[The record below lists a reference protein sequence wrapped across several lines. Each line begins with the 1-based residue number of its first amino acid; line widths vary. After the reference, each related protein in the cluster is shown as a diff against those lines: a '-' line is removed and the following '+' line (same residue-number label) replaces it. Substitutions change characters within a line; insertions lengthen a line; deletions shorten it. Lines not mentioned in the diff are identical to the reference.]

1 MRKLNISDYLFC
13 RDGGARR
20 RGIAVIAALFLFTA
34 AFGSAQSLRDALYY
48 YNQGQTAMLNDDW
61 YAAIEDFLEC
71 LRQNP
76 AHAEGAAALAECYY
90 TIGEYDE
97 ALVWVRKARSLARLN
112 MEAANLEAFILIAQG
127 RLDEAGEIVKYVR
140 DREPYNRNALF
151 TAAELEV
158 ARGKPGEA
166 VKLFNEA
173 ARRYP
178 DDRRLLVSLALVLGS
193 LGDAETARR
202 YIERAEVKHPDDY
215 RVYYYAAYLASRA
228 GRINA
233 AISDAERA
241 LSLRPGFLPALSLL
255 ASLRYRNGEYEESA
269 ALADRIIAAS
279 HDDAGA
285 WLLKGMAYDS
295 MGRKNDARIV
305 LEQALGFDG
314 GDEFIRIALENLV
327 IETMRLEDPER
338 SRWAAYHFNRARSYR
353 ERNLNSDALFEYR
366 RGLRIDPYAKERL
379 AYAEILRL
387 QGYPELYLEEL
398 KFMRDLGMNDRAA
411 NDQIETYSALLGGG
425 LVKRWNVEIEEIQ
438 PHWNIAI
445 FSVAGQSAYY
455 HTDAAYIT
463 SRYIKDILVHDGNIN
478 TPDLELRQS
487 SFASAFRAA
496 RDGGGVSGG
505 RSADYF
511 LIVNVLENER
521 DIAIRAEL
529 YVARTGAAA
538 AVFSVY
544 RTGTD
549 RLRNAARNIAQ
560 QLGGALPFRSVLLR
574 RAAGEGLID
583 KGRLDGAREDAVY
596 QIVKKGRVDVLSE
609 GIGLKYAEGDIT
621 GTFTAKQ
628 AGEELTAGTLTRTG
642 FFDLITEG
650 DEVIAAPEDA
660 ESTGKK
666 SAAVPEG
673 AADPEL
679 RAMLRSLR

>member
-1 MRKLNISDYLFC
+1 MAAAIFLLASAFC
-13 RDGGARR
+13 G
-20 RGIAVIAALFLFTA
+20 
-34 AFGSAQSLRDALYY
+34 AQSPRDALYY
-48 YNQGQTAMLNDDW
+48 YNQGQNAMLNDDW

-71 LRQNP
+71 IGQNP

-112 MEAANLEAFILIAQG
+112 MEAANLETFILIALG
-127 RLDEAGEIVKYVR
+127 RLDEAEEIVKYVR
-140 DREPYNRNALF
+140 AREPYNRNALF

-158 ARGKPGEA
+158 ARGKPGDA
-166 VKLFNEA
+166 VMLFNEA
-173 ARRYP
+173 ERRYP
-178 DDRRLLVSLALVLGS
+178 DDRRLLVSLALVQGS
-193 LGDAETARR
+193 LGNAEAAQR
-202 YIERAEVKHPDDY
+202 YIERAELKHPDDY
-215 RVYYYAAYLASRA
+215 RVYYYAAYLASRS

-241 LSLRPGFLPALSLL
+241 LSLRPGFIPALSLL
-255 ASLRYRNGEYEESA
+255 ASLRYRNDEYVEAA

-295 MGRKNDARIV
+295 MGQKNDARMI

-327 IETMRLEDPER
+327 IETTRLEDPER
-338 SRWAAYHFNRARSYR
+338 SRWAAYHFDRARSYR
-353 ERNLNSDALFEYR
+353 GRNLNSDALFEYR
-366 RGLRIDPYAKERL
+366 RGLRINPYAKERL
-379 AYAEILRL
+379 DYAEILKL
-387 QGYPELYLEEL
+387 QDYPERYLEEL
-398 KFMRDLGMNDRAA
+398 KFMRDLGVNDRAA
-411 NDQIETYSALLGGG
+411 SDQIETYSALLGGG
-425 LVKRWNVEIEEIQ
+425 LAGRWNVEIEEIS
-438 PHWNIAI
+438 PHWNVAI

-455 HTDAAYIT
+455 HTDAAYIA
-463 SRYIKDILVHDGNIN
+463 SRYLKDILVHDGSIN
-478 TPDLELRQS
+478 TPDLELRQA
-487 SFASAFRAA
+487 SFASAFRTA
-496 RDGGGVSGG
+496 RGGGGSLA
-505 RSADYF
+505 ADYF
-511 LIVNVLENER
+511 LIVNALENER

-538 AVFSVY
+538 AVFNVY

-549 RLRNAARNIAQ
+549 RLRNAARNIAE
-560 QLGGALPFRSVLLR
+560 QLHQALPFRSVLLR

-583 KGRLDGAREDAVY
+583 KGRLDGVGEDAVY
-596 QIVKKGRVDVLSE
+596 QIVKKGRIDVQSE
-609 GIGLKYAEGDIT
+609 GIGLKYAEGDVT

-628 AGEELTAGTLTRTG
+628 AGEELTAGTLVRAG

-650 DEVIAAPEDA
+650 DEVVAMPDGESAGKTAPAAPD
-660 ESTGKK
+660 
-666 SAAVPEG
+666 G